1 MLLNIFQQFNWVDIF
16 VVIVLFRIGYVSLKK
31 GLPVEIFKLL
41 GTLTATYLS
50 LHYYSSISLFFQQH
64 FFNKREPLL
73 ILEFFVF
80 LGLVILGYL
89 IFVFLRGI
97 FYRFIKM
104 EAVSYLN
111 RWGGLVLGLIRGVLF
126 VGLVI
131 FMLVFSGINYFNVS
145 AKHSFL
151 GRRLFDIAPTTYSW
165 LWNAV
170 ASKFMTAEKFNNKV
184 TELQQGFAK
193 K

>member
-16 VVIVLFRIGYVSLKK
+16 VLILLFRIGYVSLKR

-41 GTLTATYLS
+41 GTLAATYLS
-50 LHYYSSISLFFQQH
+50 LHYYSLISLFFQPRL
-64 FFNKREPLL
+64 FNKKEPWV

-80 LGLVILGYL
+80 LALVILGYF
-89 IFVFLRGI
+89 IFIFLRSI

-111 RWGGLVLGLIRGVLF
+111 RWGGLVLGLIRGVLL
-126 VGLVI
+126 VGLII
-131 FMLVFSGINYFNVS
+131 FILVFSGINYFRVS

-184 TELQQGFAK
+184 TEIQRGFAK

>member
-1 MLLNIFQQFNWVDIF
+1 MLLNIFQQFNWLDIF
-16 VVIVLFRIGYVSLKK
+16 VVTVLFRIGYVSLKR

-50 LHYYSSISLFFQQH
+50 LHYYSLISLFFQQRL
-64 FFNKREPLL
+64 FNQKGPLL

-80 LGLVILGYL
+80 LVLVILGYL
-89 IFVFLRGI
+89 IFVFLRSI

-126 VGLVI
+126 VGLIV
-131 FMLVFSGINYFNVS
+131 FMLVFSGINYFTVS
-145 AKHSFL
+145 AEHSFL
-151 GRRLFDIAPTTYSW
+151 GRRLFDIAPATYSW
-165 LWNAV
+165 LWNVV
-170 ASKFMTAEKFNNKV
+170 ASKFMTAEKFNHRI
-184 TELQQGFAK
+184 TEIQQGFLK